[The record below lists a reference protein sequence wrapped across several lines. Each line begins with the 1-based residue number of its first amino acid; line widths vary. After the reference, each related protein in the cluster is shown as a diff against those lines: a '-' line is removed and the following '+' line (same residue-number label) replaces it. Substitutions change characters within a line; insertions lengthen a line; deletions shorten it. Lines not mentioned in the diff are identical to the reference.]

1 MPELWAV
8 NASPLIVLA
17 KIGRLELITALAET
31 VLVPD
36 AVAEE
41 LLAGPSDDPA
51 RLAIQ
56 SGWGHRLSPR
66 KCPPAIV
73 EWGLGDGETAVIS
86 LTLEHQGST
95 AILDDAAARAAA
107 RTYGIRT
114 LGTIGILVRAKLKNF
129 IPSAREA
136 ISEVRSAGLYID
148 DAIVDA
154 VLAQIGED

>member
-1 MPELWAV
+1 MAELWVV

-66 KCPPAIV
+66 EYPPAIV
-73 EWGLGDGETAVIS
+73 EWGPGDGETAVIS

-95 AILDDAAARAAA
+95 AILDDA
-107 RTYGIRT
+107 
-114 LGTIGILVRAKLKNF
+114 
-129 IPSAREA
+129 
-136 ISEVRSAGLYID
+136 
-148 DAIVDA
+148 IVDA